1 MTPNSN
7 LHCLIIGATG
17 ASGRELLAQLLAD
30 PTVGRVDCYGRRAPA
45 VVDGKLRSHILD
57 LNDFDP
63 ALVEGGDVLFSCL
76 GTTRAAAGGKE
87 AQWRID
93 YEAVLHFARVARSR
107 GVATLVLVSAAGAN
121 GQSRFFYPRLK
132 GQLEEALRALDFPRL
147 LIFRPPLLLRPNS
160 DRPGERFAA
169 GLLKFLNGLGLL
181 RSQQPLAVADLA
193 RALRRAQATAPAGV
207 HCYDPAAIRRLLAE

>member
-45 VVDGKLRSHILD
+45 VVDGKLRSPILD

-63 ALVEGGDVLFSCL
+63 ALGEGGDVRFSCL
-76 GTTRAAAGGKE
+76 GTTRAA
-87 AQWRID
+87 D

-193 RALRRAQATAPAGV
+193 RALRRAQASAPAGV